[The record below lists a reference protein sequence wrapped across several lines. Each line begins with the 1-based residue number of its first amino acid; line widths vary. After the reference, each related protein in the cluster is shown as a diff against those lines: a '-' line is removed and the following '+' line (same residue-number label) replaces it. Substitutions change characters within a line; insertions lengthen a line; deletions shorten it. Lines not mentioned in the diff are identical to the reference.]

1 MSRDECSDSEMTKRH
16 VRSHRNLLI
25 VSMIVLLAA
34 SASTAPVEEKE
45 QEEVEVEATEEVEG
59 ELSEEEEGVLGS
71 QQTTTAAGGSASGG
85 QSAAG
90 GGTHDGTAGGPA
102 GDSSSVDPAA
112 AGDPSSSADKLQPIS
127 SVGSAASAAAD
138 VSADQTQPAAAE
150 LPAASPHTD
159 TNGADGADSESNGN
173 GQKLLNGGGGGGG
186 GGADSHTGVLGSFVG
201 GVSHL
206 DYTGI
211 IDPSSHDFLLGL
223 MGGGDPFGSDAHIN
237 IPGHMT
243 QPTHLDST
251 VTAAPSTDQD
261 SLVSPAAS
269 AHHADVSIDQSGS
282 VGSSVS
288 SGPDQSVLGSVLGS
302 SHSAVASSSSSS
314 SSSSSHS
321 GAHREQTDGVD
332 SPDSHGNGRQT
343 LLTDTNGAVTDRLVS
358 FSDLQNLHTDLT
370 GGAESVT
377 SLHIDLTASGL
388 GLGRDV
394 TESSPVILH
403 TESAGGVTLDPVS
416 GVYSHT
422 DLVTMA
428 TDSIGTDTVAADST
442 GTPFDSSHPAVT
454 DHTQMAGPVTEQYHP
469 SGQGPE
475 GAENVEL
482 EDTC

>member
-1 MSRDECSDSEMTKRH
+1 MLPP
-16 VRSHRNLLI
+16 NLLI

-59 ELSEEEEGVLGS
+59 ELSEEEEDDDDSKSQDKIEGVLGS

-138 VSADQTQPAAAE
+138 VSADQTQPAAE